1 MNVKANK
8 DEIAEIKDKVKDM
21 KTYLEV
27 MQNPVG
33 QNMVPL
39 GEKVKEV
46 EKSVQEFI
54 EDPMENKMEDR
65 LKTITDRVEDEVDR
79 LITIEDTMRAK

>member
-1 MNVKANK
+1 MEKMDEKIDKLISITEKFHMNVKANK

-33 QNMVPL
+33 
-39 GEKVKEV
+39 
-46 EKSVQEFI
+46 
-54 EDPMENKMEDR
+54 
-65 LKTITDRVEDEVDR
+65 
-79 LITIEDTMRAK
+79 